1 MEMFEGFDSKPSF
14 KRDIAHVFDAVSS
27 YLAKKTK
34 KVKQNTIRIYIGY
47 DTSTGSMGH
56 FSIVQA
62 GLVCSVLNVL
72 FKLNRKFNL
81 DSNRRSSTICERLEY

>member
-1 MEMFEGFDSKPSF
+1 MFEGFDSKPSF

-47 DTSTGSMGH
+47 DTTVSMGH

-62 GLVCSVLNVL
+62 GHVCSVLNVL
-72 FKLNRKFNL
+72 FKLNMKFNL
-81 DSNRRSSTICERLEY
+81 DSNRRSSTICERLE

>member
-1 MEMFEGFDSKPSF
+1 MFEGFDSKPSF

-62 GLVCSVLNVL
+62 APKSGDTTNWGKPEIIHNVDTTRYVAT
-72 FKLNRKFNL
+72 FG
-81 DSNRRSSTICERLEY
+81 